1 MTQSPPRSGSTTTL
15 PDPRAARDPA
25 AAGGGPFRIQA
36 AAELSGVPAAT
47 LRAWERRYG
56 VPVPRRT
63 ASAYRLYNA
72 DDVELV
78 RRMRLLVEDGV
89 SPAEAARVVLGS
101 APAVSEDEHLPIDG
115 LELAQ
120 GRILA
125 ATQRWDASAIDQE
138 LLRLS
143 MLLDAQTMYERIVAP
158 VLAEVGTRWERGEL
172 SIAQEHLVAER
183 LELAVRASLR
193 ALERQDGPLV
203 LLGCIDGEEH
213 VLPLLGAALRF
224 AASGARVAVLGAR
237 TPASAVADAVRSM
250 APRLVGLSVSVA
262 PPNARALFRAYGKAC
277 GSTPWVMGGAGT
289 DGLETAIESSGGIPA
304 VGPSSAWSTQI
315 REWLRSA
322 R

>member
-15 PDPRAARDPA
+15 DAPSSGA
-25 AAGGGPFRIQA
+25 GPFRIQA

-56 VPVPRRT
+56 VPIPRRT

-89 SPAEAARVVLGS
+89 APAEAARVVLGS
-101 APAVSEDEHLPIDG
+101 APALSEDEHVPVDG

-120 GRILA
+120 SRILA
-125 ATQRWDASAIDQE
+125 ATQRWDATAIDVE
-138 LLRLS
+138 LVRLS
-143 MLLDAQTMYERIVAP
+143 MLLDAQTMFERVVGP
-158 VLAEVGTRWERGEL
+158 VLAEVGARWERGEL

-193 ALERQDGPLV
+193 GLERQDGPLV
-203 LLGCIDGEEH
+203 LLACMDGDQH
-213 VLPLLGAALRF
+213 VIGLLGAALRF
-224 AASGARVAVLGAR
+224 AASGARTVVLGAM

-250 APRLVGLSVSVA
+250 APRLVGLSLTIA
-262 PPNARALFRAYGKAC
+262 PPSGRALLRPYAKAC
-277 GSTPWVMGGAGT
+277 ASTPWVVGGGAAEP
-289 DGLETAIESSGGIPA
+289 LQAAIEAAGGIAA
-304 VGPSSAWSTQI
+304 VGPSSAWSSQI
-315 REWLRSA
+315 RDWLRST

>member
-15 PDPRAARDPA
+15 SDPRDPREAAV
-25 AAGGGPFRIQA
+25 AGAGPFRIQA

-101 APAVSEDEHLPIDG
+101 APAASDDEHGPIDG

-125 ATQRWDASAIDQE
+125 ATQRWDASAIDLE

-143 MLLDAQTMYERIVAP
+143 MLLDAQTMFERIVSP

-172 SIAQEHLVAER
+172 SIGQEHLVTER
-183 LELAVRASLR
+183 LEIAVRASLR
-193 ALERQDGPLV
+193 ALDRPDGPLV
-203 LLGCIDGEEH
+203 LMACIDAEQH
-213 VLPLLGAALRF
+213 VLALLGAALRF
-224 AASGARVAVLGAR
+224 AASGARVVVLGAM
-237 TPASAVADAVRSM
+237 TPPSAVADAV
-250 APRLVGLSVSVA
+250 
-262 PPNARALFRAYGKAC
+262 
-277 GSTPWVMGGAGT
+277 
-289 DGLETAIESSGGIPA
+289 
-304 VGPSSAWSTQI
+304 
-315 REWLRSA
+315 
-322 R
+322 

>member
-15 PDPRAARDPA
+15 DVPSSGA
-25 AAGGGPFRIQA
+25 GPFRIQA
-36 AAELSGVPAAT
+36 AAALSGVPAAT

-56 VPVPRRT
+56 VPIPRRT

-101 APAVSEDEHLPIDG
+101 APAVSEDEHVPVDG

-120 GRILA
+120 ARILA
-125 ATQRWDASAIDQE
+125 ATQRWDAAAIDLE
-138 LLRLS
+138 LMRVS
-143 MLLDAQTMYERIVAP
+143 MLLDAQTMFERVVAP
-158 VLAEVGTRWERGEL
+158 VLAEVGGRWERGEL
-172 SIAQEHLVAER
+172 SIGQEHLVAER

-193 ALERQDGPLV
+193 VLERQDGPLV
-203 LLGCIDGEEH
+203 LLACIDGEQH
-213 VLPLLGAALRF
+213 VLGLLGAALRF
-224 AASGARVAVLGAR
+224 AASGARIAVLGAM

-250 APRLVGLSVSVA
+250 APRLVGLSVSIA
-262 PPNARALFRAYGKAC
+262 PPNGGRALLRAYAKAC
-277 GSTPWVMGGAGT
+277 GSTPWVVGGTAAEPMQAAIDGAG
-289 DGLETAIESSGGIPA
+289 GIAA
-304 VGPSSAWSTQI
+304 VGPSSAWSAQI
-315 REWLRSA
+315 RDWLRST